1 MLRQLL
7 MIRTV
12 SEVAGADPDPLFTF
26 FTSKAGF
33 KVIDPAC
40 TNHEDPPFR
49 QWSERQDLSLAWGLN
64 RPTFC
69 HALINC
75 MTKV

>member
-1 MLRQLL
+1 
-7 MIRTV
+7 MIRAV
-12 SEVAGADPDPLFTF
+12 AEVVGADPDPLFTF

-49 QWSERQDLSLAWGLN
+49 EWSERQDPSLVWGRLGPL
-64 RPTFC
+64 RV
-69 HALINC
+69 A
-75 MTKV
+75 